1 MIAAILAFINMIP
14 GISSMVTAVTAAFF
28 NSKVQLVAAR
38 TGADVAV
45 VQAALT
51 AASVEQQTRVAGL
64 QVIASSK
71 VLLFLV
77 VGFALPFMIYE
88 WQCIVYDT
96 IWMHGTVRT
105 NPITGN
111 LADWGNTIII
121 SLFGSGT
128 AVTMAHMFFNRDKTG
143 E

>member
-1 MIAAILAFINMIP
+1 MIGALLAFINMIP

>member
-1 MIAAILAFINMIP
+1 MVAALLAFINMIP
-14 GISSMVTAVTAAFF
+14 GISSMVTALTTAFF

-45 VQAALT
+45 VQAAMT
-51 AASVEQQTRVAGL
+51 ASSVEQTARVAGL
-64 QVIASSK
+64 QVIAGSK
-71 VLLFLV
+71 VLLFLT

-96 IWMHGTVRT
+96 IWMAGLTKT
-105 NPITGN
+105 NPIN
-111 LADWGNTIII
+111 ENFAAWGNTIII

-128 AVTMAHMFFNRDKTG
+128 SVTLAHMFFNRNKTG

>member
-1 MIAAILAFINMIP
+1 MLSAILAFINMIP

-51 AASVEQQTRVAGL
+51 ASSVEQQTRVQGL

-88 WQCIVYDT
+88 WQCIVYDI
-96 IWMHGTVRT
+96 IWMHGTT
-105 NPITGN
+105 ATDAIKGN

-128 AVTMAHMFFNRDKTG
+128 VVTMAHMYFGRDKTG